1 MKHFSQYINEN
12 KFVIPPNEID
22 KLLYKT
28 IEIIKYELKRDVEI
42 GKYNQQVANRN
53 ATIAEQEA
61 GQINKQADF
70 DIARF
75 DQRFRQAVGTVEVQL
90 AKSGVVMDS
99 GTGARITMANAIEA
113 EMEKNVMQYNAN
125 IGTARKMEEANFS
138 RISGQMAKQ
147 QARLAQIQTLSKTG
161 SSLLNMGAFDG
172 LGKTPSPYKT
182 SRIRGPY
189 GRLVGGV

>member
-1 MKHFSQYINEN
+1 MGQPAAAFNPYTAAITVGMG
-12 KFVIPPNEID
+12 VIQA
-22 KLLYKT
+22 KQQKA
-28 IEIIKYELKRDVEI
+28 I
-42 GKYNQQVANRN
+42 GKYNQANAERN
-53 ATIAEQEA
+53 ALVLEQE
-61 GQINKQADF
+61 GEQIQKQTEF

-75 DQRFRQAVGTVEVQL
+75 DQRFRQAKGQVNVSL

-147 QARLAQIQTLSKTG
+147 QARLAQIETLSKTG

>member
-1 MKHFSQYINEN
+1 
-12 KFVIPPNEID
+12 
-22 KLLYKT
+22 
-28 IEIIKYELKRDVEI
+28 
-42 GKYNQQVANRN
+42 
-53 ATIAEQEA
+53 
-61 GQINKQADF
+61 
-70 DIARF
+70 
-75 DQRFRQAVGTVEVQL
+75 
-90 AKSGVVMDS
+90 MDS

-172 LGKTPSPYKT
+172 LGKTPTPYKT
-182 SRIRGPY
+182 STIVGPS

>member
-1 MKHFSQYINEN
+1 MGSANPYVAAATIGMG
-12 KFVIPPNEID
+12 VIQA
-22 KLLYKT
+22 KQQKA
-28 IEIIKYELKRDVEI
+28 I
-42 GKYNQQVANRN
+42 GKYNQANAERN
-53 ATIAEQEA
+53 ALVLEQE
-61 GQINKQADF
+61 GEQIQKQTEF

-138 RISGQMAKQ
+138 RIQKQMAKQ
-147 QARLAQIQTLSKTG
+147 QTRLAQIQTFSKTG

-172 LGKTPSPYKT
+172 LGKKDT
-182 SRIRGPY
+182 GV
-189 GRLVGGV
+189 LVGDA